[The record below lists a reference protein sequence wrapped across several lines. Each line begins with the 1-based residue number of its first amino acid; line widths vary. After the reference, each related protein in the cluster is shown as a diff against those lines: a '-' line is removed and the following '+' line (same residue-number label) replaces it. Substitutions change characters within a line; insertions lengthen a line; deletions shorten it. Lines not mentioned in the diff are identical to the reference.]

1 MTDKTIPPICEK
13 LTDLAARVEAAEAHA
28 QFEHL
33 LLAWEAV
40 HGDRLAVLAQ
50 SDFAIE
56 QWTYARR
63 CFVDLLTSGG
73 YIDAAL
79 TLVPEGCGWVAG
91 YGQVRSD
98 EPLGGA
104 QITRHAKFAGYDV
117 ANDVIAEA
125 EAATPAL
132 ALCAAALRARTT
144 LSTMKAADHD
154 NS

>member
-1 MTDKTIPPICEK
+1 VGDEGETLIKLAERCEAATGPDRE
-13 LTDLAARVEAAEAHA
+13 LDLAIARLFDVTVWLRNDDDTANYETTHWRYTA
-28 QFEHL
+28 
-33 LLAWEAV
+33 
-40 HGDRLAVLAQ
+40 
-50 SDFAIE
+50 S
-56 QWTYARR
+56 
-63 CFVDLLTSGG
+63 
-73 YIDAAL
+73 IDAAL